1 MSQAYTRDAPEVR
14 PPILFCWPTTSDVDV
29 GEMAVGVE
37 ASHQYPAAFCCH
49 ATGGYNLPNSL
60 DRHKNIFHLLQILL
74 DLFVQSCTKIQKQL
88 YKVHAMIYEGKHYL

>member
-14 PPILFCWPTTSDVDV
+14 PPILFCWPTKSDMDV

-60 DRHKNIFHLLQILL
+60 DRHIKYIPPTTDTSRFICTELHQNTKAAIQGSCD
-74 DLFVQSCTKIQKQL
+74 DL
-88 YKVHAMIYEGKHYL
+88 